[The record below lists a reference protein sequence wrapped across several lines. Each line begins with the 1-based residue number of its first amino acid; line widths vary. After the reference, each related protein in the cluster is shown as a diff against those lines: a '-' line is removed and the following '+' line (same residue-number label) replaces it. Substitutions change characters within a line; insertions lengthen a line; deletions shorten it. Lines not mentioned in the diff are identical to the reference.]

1 MKIFILITVI
11 LHLPLLA
18 HGDDKVVPYKEAAAI
33 HGKILGNKK
42 CLGPAV
48 IWVSKKAEILY
59 QVEAPINGSFEFH
72 LVPGEYDIAATSSNG
87 CQVKK
92 NFSVSKDESKTIEI
106 KLAK

>member
-11 LHLPLLA
+11 LHFPLLA
-18 HGDDKVVPYKEAAAI
+18 HGDGKVVPYKEAAVI

-48 IWVSKKAEILY
+48 IWVSKKTEILY

-72 LVPGEYDIAATSSNG
+72 LVPGEYDVAATTSND